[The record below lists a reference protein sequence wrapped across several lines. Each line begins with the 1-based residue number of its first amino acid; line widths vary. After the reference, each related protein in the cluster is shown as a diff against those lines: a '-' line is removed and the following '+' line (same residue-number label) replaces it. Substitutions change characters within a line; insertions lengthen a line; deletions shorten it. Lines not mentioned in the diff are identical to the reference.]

1 MIDIHAHILPGVDDG
16 AVDLA
21 ESLEMARQAVAG
33 GTTELICTSHSAEWF
48 EIGPLAVMQQQVA
61 TLQSAITAAG
71 IPLKLWPGMEIFL
84 TPHTPQHLAQGRAWT
99 LAGSRY
105 VLVEIPYE
113 PWPAYTEQ
121 ALFALQVQGYLPILA
136 HPERYV
142 AIQHD
147 PNVLYRLAER
157 GILAQVTAGAFAGY
171 FGESTRRCAVTLTQH
186 GLVQFLASDAHSSTD
201 TRRLPA
207 LDQGYRDLVGLVGE
221 ATATTMATIAPGQ
234 VLADAPVAID
244 ARPVEAPRS
253 FFSRMFGGQQ
263 GR

>member
-105 VLVEIPYE
+105 WRISRTSSRAGSSLSFFPLSITYSKVMRR
-113 PWPAYTEQ
+113 
-121 ALFALQVQGYLPILA
+121 ALFA
-136 HPERYV
+136 
-142 AIQHD
+142 
-147 PNVLYRLAER
+147 
-157 GILAQVTAGAFAGY
+157 
-171 FGESTRRCAVTLTQH
+171 
-186 GLVQFLASDAHSSTD
+186 
-201 TRRLPA
+201 
-207 LDQGYRDLVGLVGE
+207 
-221 ATATTMATIAPGQ
+221 PG
-234 VLADAPVAID
+234 
-244 ARPVEAPRS
+244 
-253 FFSRMFGGQQ
+253 
-263 GR
+263 